1 MIRPGCFIAHST
13 GARVEPNRAQ
23 ERSMSPCTHR
33 WRIDT
38 PNGAK
43 VVDAR
48 CVHCDARR
56 TYPVANEDPTWI
68 GQERGSTRV
77 A

>member
-1 MIRPGCFIAHST
+1 
-13 GARVEPNRAQ
+13 
-23 ERSMSPCTHR
+23 MSPCTHR

-38 PNGAK
+38 PNGSK

-68 GQERGSTRV
+68 GYEGGKRV